1 MDTLLKI
8 NKMSFEDM
16 SFAISSAN
24 SEGWNPGLFDAD
36 CFYHADPNGFLMAKI
51 DSNKVGCISA
61 VAYNDNYGFIG
72 FYIVAPEY
80 RGKGYGVELGKAAL
94 ASLGDRNIGLDGGLE
109 RQDVHKKYWG
119 FSYAYKNMRFQ
130 GKAESKKLP
139 TALPIAGVD
148 FNKLLEYDS
157 QVFLFPRPVFLS
169 YWISR
174 ADSFGYYLEHE
185 GTILGYGIL
194 RKCFTGYRIGPLFA
208 DDEIIAREI
217 VDALLSNIPG
227 ELYYLDIPESNTASL
242 KIVQQYNM
250 QKVFET
256 ARMYT
261 KEIPNVPLHKVF
273 GITSFE
279 LG

>member
-1 MDTLLKI
+1 MAAILQVR
-8 NKMSFEDM
+8 KMSLQEM
-16 SFAISSAN
+16 SFAINAARL
-24 SEGWNPGLFDAD
+24 EGWNPGFFDAD
-36 CFYHADPNGFLMAKI
+36 CFYHAYPNGFLIAEI
-51 DSNKVGCISA
+51 EGDPVGCISA
-61 VAYNDNYGFIG
+61 VAYNEGYGFIG
-72 FYIVAPEY
+72 FYIVTPEY

-94 ASLGDRNIGLDGGLE
+94 ASLGDRNIGLDGVLE
-109 RQDVHKKYWG
+109 RQDVYKKYWG

-139 TALPIAGVD
+139 IALPIAGVD

-208 DDEIIAREI
+208 DDEIIALEI
-217 VDALLSNIPG
+217 VEALLSNIPG
-227 ELYYLDIPESNTASL
+227 ELYYLDIPEPNTASL

-256 ARMYT
+256 ARMYS

-273 GITSFE
+273 GITTFE

>member
-16 SFAISSAN
+16 SFAVSSAN

-51 DSNKVGCISA
+51 EGNTVGCISA

-139 TALPIAGVD
+139 TALPIAGVE

-227 ELYYLDIPESNTASL
+227 ELYYLDIPEPNTASL

-261 KEIPNVPLHKVF
+261 KEIPNAPLHKVF

>member
-16 SFAISSAN
+16 SFAVSSAN

-157 QVFLFPRPVFLS
+157 QVFLFSRPVFLS
-169 YWISR
+169 CWISR

-227 ELYYLDIPESNTASL
+227 ELYYLDIPEPNTASL

>member
-51 DSNKVGCISA
+51 ESNTVGCISA

-72 FYIVAPEY
+72 FFLVDPKY
-80 RGKGYGVELGKAAL
+80 RGQWHGIRLGKVAL
-94 ASLGDRNIGLDGGLE
+94 EYLGDRNVGLDGVLE
-109 RQDVHKKYWG
+109 KQVAYQNFG
-119 FSYAYKNMRFQ
+119 FNYAYKNIRFE
-130 GKAESKKLP
+130 GKAKSKKSLA
-139 TALPIAGVD
+139 ALPIANVD
-148 FNKLLEYDS
+148 FNKLLEYDRKI
-157 QVFLFPRPVFLS
+157 FLFPRTEFLRR
-169 YWISR
+169 WI
-174 ADSFGYYLEHE
+174 AQVDSVGYYLENKDHL
-185 GTILGYGIL
+185 LGYGIL
-194 RKCFTGYRIGPLFA
+194 RKCVTGYRVGPLFA
-208 DDEIIAREI
+208 DNEAIAIEILE
-217 VDALLSNIPG
+217 ALTSNISG
-227 ELYYLDIPESNTASL
+227 EVYYLDIPEPNTEAL
-242 KIVQQYNM
+242 KVAEQYNM

>member
-51 DSNKVGCISA
+51 ESNTVGCISA

-130 GKAESKKLP
+130 GKAESKKSP
-139 TALPIAGVD
+139 TALPIAGVE

-217 VDALLSNIPG
+217 VEALLSNIPG
-227 ELYYLDIPESNTASL
+227 ELYYLDIPEPNTASL
-242 KIVQQYNM
+242 KIVHQYNM

>member
-51 DSNKVGCISA
+51 EGNTVGCISA

-139 TALPIAGVD
+139 TALQITGVD

-217 VDALLSNIPG
+217 VEALLSNIPG
-227 ELYYLDIPESNTASL
+227 ELYYLDIPEPNTASL
-242 KIVQQYNM
+242 KIVHQYNM

>member
-1 MDTLLKI
+1 
-8 NKMSFEDM
+8 M

-36 CFYHADPNGFLMAKI
+36 SFYHADPNGFLMAKI
-51 DSNKVGCISA
+51 ESNTVGCISA

-139 TALPIAGVD
+139 TALPIAGVE

-157 QVFLFPRPVFLS
+157 QVFLFSRPVFLS

-217 VDALLSNIPG
+217 VEALLSNIPG
-227 ELYYLDIPESNTASL
+227 ELYYLDIPEPNTASL
-242 KIVQQYNM
+242 KIVHQYNM

>member
-16 SFAISSAN
+16 NFAISSAN

-94 ASLGDRNIGLDGGLE
+94 ASLGDRNIGLDGVLE
-109 RQDVHKKYWG
+109 RQDVYKKYWG

-130 GKAESKKLP
+130 GKAESKKSP
-139 TALPIAGVD
+139 KALPIAGVD

-217 VDALLSNIPG
+217 LEALLSNIPG
-227 ELYYLDIPESNTASL
+227 ELYYLDIPEPNTASL
-242 KIVQQYNM
+242 KIVHQYNM

-261 KEIPNVPLHKVF
+261 KEIPNVPLHRVF

>member
-1 MDTLLKI
+1 
-8 NKMSFEDM
+8 
-16 SFAISSAN
+16 
-24 SEGWNPGLFDAD
+24 
-36 CFYHADPNGFLMAKI
+36 
-51 DSNKVGCISA
+51 
-61 VAYNDNYGFIG
+61 
-72 FYIVAPEY
+72 
-80 RGKGYGVELGKAAL
+80 
-94 ASLGDRNIGLDGGLE
+94 
-109 RQDVHKKYWG
+109 
-119 FSYAYKNMRFQ
+119 MRFQ

-139 TALPIAGVD
+139 TALPITGVD

-217 VDALLSNIPG
+217 VEALLSNIPG
-227 ELYYLDIPESNTASL
+227 ELYYLDIPEPNTATL
-242 KIVQQYNM
+242 KIVHQYNM